1 MTAQAFQPPP
11 AERPADRYGD
21 RGPSTRRRVVGT
33 VVIAVLVALALT
45 SWVWLAANRANPSVR
60 YDLLGFEVVTP
71 TSVEIRFSVTR
82 EPGVPV
88 LCVVRARGAAG
99 DEVGRLQVL
108 VPTDDRERLDL
119 TRTLRTTGP
128 AVTGEVVTCESYDAR
143 AELGRGGRRLPRV
156 EVADLLPWRLPYD
169 VRDARPQAV
178 PVVPQPIS
186 TP

>member
-1 MTAQAFQPPP
+1 MTDHAFRPPP

-21 RGPSTRRRVVGT
+21 RPPSTRRKVTGT

-45 SWVWLAANRANPSVR
+45 SWVWLAADRASPAVR

-82 EPGVPV
+82 EPGLPV
-88 LCVVRARGAAG
+88 VCVVRARGAAG

-119 TRTLRTTGP
+119 TRTVRTTGP
-128 AVTGEVVTCESYDAR
+128 AVTGEVVTCESYEAM
-143 AELGRGGRRLPRV
+143 AAIGPG
-156 EVADLLPWRLPYD
+156 
-169 VRDARPQAV
+169 
-178 PVVPQPIS
+178 
-186 TP
+186 